1 MAGSEA
7 IWCVVTDGAS
17 FYSLRLNVTPDMKNR
32 VVTRDIA
39 HPLIEGNALQ
49 IKWGAGHVQSVVPT
63 LLQTHSRY
71 ASADK
76 ITSEFI
82 INLIYNDQLSGVL
95 DIVRQTGTKTWGD
108 MEYLPVPVP
117 EKNVPAM
124 EPPKSKDAPRK
135 VTLLMPGSF
144 TERC

>member
-7 IWCVVTDGAS
+7 IWCVVIDGAS
-17 FYSLRLNVTPDMKNR
+17 FYSLRLSVTPDMKNR
-32 VVTRDIA
+32 VVTRDIV

-95 DIVRQTGTKTWGD
+95 DIVRQTWGD
-108 MEYLPVPVP
+108 MEYLPVRCQRRTCPRW
-117 EKNVPAM
+117 N
-124 EPPKSKDAPRK
+124 PPRAR
-135 VTLLMPGSF
+135 MHHG
-144 TERC
+144 R